1 MKEVTF
7 LNRVPTYPGRV
18 KLTPVAGQADT
29 YDMERADS
37 PVVEGTPLDK
47 ATFESVVH
55 SRLTGRYYAPTV
67 ARVVNTART
76 GLTTSPIPTSGW
88 VYAGYET
95 NTATSGS
102 YRVRTSGSTG
112 TNRGHDAFTS
122 TGWEAGE
129 HKTAWVEIYHE
140 QPVKVYK
147 INLNVA
153 AMRYSYYLQSFK
165 IEASNDGAAWVTKA
179 EFTSVTTG
187 SAQEYTLNDPG
198 EYNYY
203 RLYFVSS
210 EYNTLTVKNLRY
222 SLYDITTYAS
232 AFTVASGFPATWDI
246 EQRVLLL
253 TPSSINSFGVITN
266 TLNGVTVSTIL
277 QPNKRYELRY
287 TGSSFVAKE
296 V

>member
-1 MKEVTF
+1 MIEKEIVD
-7 LNRVPTYPGRV
+7 RVPLHPGRIT
-18 KLTPVAGQADT
+18 LEPVEGHENT
-29 YDMERADS
+29 YDMFRADS
-37 PVVEGTPLDK
+37 PEVAGTPINK
-47 ATFESVVH
+47 ATLDSIIQ
-55 SRLTGRYYAPTV
+55 SRLTGRYYAPTLE
-67 ARVVNTART
+67 RVVNTARE

-88 VYAGYET
+88 VYNGYET
-95 NTATSGS
+95 DTATNGS
-102 YRVRTSGSTG
+102 YGLKTSGSTG

-129 HKTAWVEIYHE
+129 HKTAWIEIRHE
-140 QPVKVYK
+140 QPIKVYK
-147 INLNVA
+147 INLNI

-187 SAQEYTLNDPG
+187 NAQEYTLNDPG

-232 AFTVASGFPATWDI
+232 AFTVASGFPTTWDK
-246 EQRVLLL
+246 EQRVTVL
-253 TPSSINSFGVITN
+253 TPASINSFGVITN
-266 TLNGVTVSTIL
+266 TLNGVTVNTIL
-277 QPNKRYELRY
+277 QPNKRYELVY
-287 TGSSFVAKE
+287 NGAAFDAKE